1 MDPYPKP
8 LLRFRWNYGFTA
20 VCLLTLGLD
29 IALVYLGYRL
39 VTLIF

>member
-8 LLRFRWNYGFTA
+8 LLRFQWSLGFTA
-20 VCLLTLGLD
+20 ACLLILGLD